1 MIPHAGKSDN
11 LYAQP
16 SDAVLRP
23 AISGRL
29 KFIRQGDPQRLD
41 IINNRVQE
49 PPDDAVKLTPTNAA
63 ANTINEATLK
73 AIQGQLFTY
82 KASLE
87 GKVPTA
93 PAEEEL
99 KLKKGAR
106 VVIIANIYQ
115 EEDGLVAANGDT
127 GDVVEL
133 DDEQSR

>member
-1 MIPHAGKSDN
+1 M
-11 LYAQP
+11 
-16 SDAVLRP
+16 
-23 AISGRL
+23 
-29 KFIRQGDPQRLD
+29 D